1 MQYCGGF
8 GFVMIMVML
17 VYGKQSMDLSGDKG
31 HLDKLT
37 PNLKKTAQI
46 FSVCTARFSQRV
58 QRHMPLL
65 VCHCST
71 VSATLCIP
79 FPPANFPPALS
90 V

>member
-1 MQYCGGF
+1 M
-8 GFVMIMVML
+8 MIMVML
-17 VYGKQSMDLSGDKG
+17 VYGKQSMDLSGDMG

-71 VSATLCIP
+71 VSATLCVP
-79 FPPANFPPALS
+79 FYRRIFYPPCRYR
-90 V
+90 